1 MRRRT
6 IGSLKH
12 QRIGTSDSGEL
23 KKLALPGAINAPRT
37 ASAHIVHDGGPRSL
51 GQMPSVAR
59 ARSPRGAQAHRELGA
74 RQAGLALW
82 ASPRA
87 PSASRA
93 RGSSGGPRSLG
104 QTPSVARARSPRG
117 AEAHRELGARQAGLA
132 LWARRPPWRAPAARG
147 APKRIES

>member
-51 GQMPSVAR
+51 GQMPSGLVKRASLFGPDALRSAR
-59 ARSPRGAQAHRELGA
+59 PQP
-74 RQAGLALW
+74 AG
-82 ASPRA
+82 R